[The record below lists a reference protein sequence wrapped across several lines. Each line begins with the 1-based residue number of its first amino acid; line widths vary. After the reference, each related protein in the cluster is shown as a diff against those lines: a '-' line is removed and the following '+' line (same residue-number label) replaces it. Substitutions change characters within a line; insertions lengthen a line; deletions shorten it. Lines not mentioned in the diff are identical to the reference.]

1 MVGLVPWGHVCK
13 TARPRDAIQFE
24 QRTGKMTDPFTTTL
38 SLQSG
43 PHNAI
48 TDVPGIEIGHYTDD
62 RVPRGITA
70 LLCREGG
77 AAGVSV
83 RGGNP
88 GTYNTDAFGPTTT
101 SDLVHAIG
109 LTGGSLFGLAA
120 VAGIGEWLFEQG
132 IGLRLNEVLIPIT
145 AGAVIFDLFLSDPTI
160 FPAPEWGRRAAAAA
174 KPGPFARGNVGA
186 GTGGTA
192 GKGPGCVKTKGG
204 LGTASLLL
212 PGGIVVGAIV
222 VINSLGGLVHP
233 LDGRVYAQEGGFAE
247 PLLYHM
253 TETSLE
259 RERAPENTTLGI
271 VATNAELDKPQLIKV
286 ADLAHNG
293 LARAI
298 RPMHTMLD
306 GDTIFAIRPL
316 ANAKTLPNTSPMNLT
331 DLVGAAAADAMTLA
345 CLDAA
350 EQTAG
355 IEGWPSVAEAVAAIR
370 R

>member
-1 MVGLVPWGHVCK
+1 MSDTG
-13 TARPRDAIQFE
+13 RDFLRLE
-24 QRTGKMTDPFTTTL
+24 P
-38 SLQSG
+38 G
-43 PHNAI
+43 PNNAI
-48 TDVPGIEIGHYTDD
+48 TDVPGIEVGHFTHDH
-62 RVPRGITA
+62 VLRGVTA

-101 SDLVHAIG
+101 SDTFHAIG

-120 VAGIGEWLFEQG
+120 IAGIGEWLFENG
-132 IGLRLNEVLIPIT
+132 TGMRWGDILLPIV
-145 AGAVIFDLFLSDPTI
+145 AGAVIFDLQLTDPTVI
-160 FPAPEWGRRAAAAA
+160 PTAGWGRKAAAAA
-174 KPGPFARGNVGA
+174 RSGPFARGSIGA
-186 GTGGTA
+186 GRGGTA

-212 PGGIVVGAIV
+212 PGEIVVGALV
-222 VINSLGGLVHP
+222 VINSLGGLIHP
-233 LDGRVYAQEGGFAE
+233 LDGRLYLAEGGYDD
-247 PLLYHM
+247 PLLFHM
-253 TETSLE
+253 TGTTRDEE
-259 RERAPENTTLGI
+259 QAPRNTTIGI

-306 GDTIFAIRPL
+306 GDTIFAVRPY
-316 ANAKTLPNTSPMNLT
+316 ADAKTLPRTSPTNLT
-331 DLVGAAAADAMTLA
+331 DLVGAAAADAMALA

-350 EQTAG
+350 NQTEG
-355 IEGWPSVAEAVAAIR
+355 IEGWPSVKDAVAAIR
-370 R
+370 SPG